1 MPSFKPKNMKKIK
14 ITKKNTITIDGKHS
28 DYLNEFDKDEKEEIP
43 KLIEK
48 K

>member
-1 MPSFKPKNMKKIK
+1 MKKIK

-43 KLIEK
+43 KLI
-48 K
+48 